1 MNNSFLWGGATASYQ
16 CEGAWN
22 EDDKVDSMWDAYLH
36 EKGLENGDVASD
48 FYHRYKEDIR
58 MMKEGGQNSFRFS
71 LSWPRIILDKEGTVN
86 PKGLQFYHDLID
98 ECLRQ
103 GIEPL

>member
-1 MNNSFLWGGATASYQ
+1 
-16 CEGAWN
+16 
-22 EDDKVDSMWDAYLH
+22 
-36 EKGLENGDVASD
+36 
-48 FYHRYKEDIR
+48 

-103 GIEPL
+103 GIEPFCDDLSLGSATVSGSRRRPGRTGNLRCIQCIMHVWS

>member
-48 FYHRYKEDIR
+48 ERGRTEFFPVFAFLAKDHS
-58 MMKEGGQNSFRFS
+58 GQRRNCESERTS
-71 LSWPRIILDKEGTVN
+71 VLS
-86 PKGLQFYHDLID
+86 
-98 ECLRQ
+98 
-103 GIEPL
+103 

>member
-48 FYHRYKEDIR
+48 FYHRYKEDDER
-58 MMKEGGQNSFRFS
+58 GRTEFFPVFAFLAKDHSGQRRNCESERTS
-71 LSWPRIILDKEGTVN
+71 VLS
-86 PKGLQFYHDLID
+86 
-98 ECLRQ
+98 
-103 GIEPL
+103 

>member
-48 FYHRYKEDIR
+48 FYHRYKEDIALFAE
-58 MMKEGGQNSFRFS
+58 MGMKIYRLSISWARTEFFPVFAFLAKDHSGQRRNCESERTS
-71 LSWPRIILDKEGTVN
+71 VLS
-86 PKGLQFYHDLID
+86 
-98 ECLRQ
+98 
-103 GIEPL
+103 